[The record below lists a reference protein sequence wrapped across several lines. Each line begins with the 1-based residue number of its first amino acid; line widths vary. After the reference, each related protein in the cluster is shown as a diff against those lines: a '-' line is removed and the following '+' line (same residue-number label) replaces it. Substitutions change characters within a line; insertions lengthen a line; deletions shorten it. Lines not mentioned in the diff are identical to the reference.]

1 MVLYHG
7 QSAAERGFSTKKL
20 LVKNLHNKSI
30 HCQIIVVDYMKSNGY
45 KFHEVPI
52 GQMLIKS
59 VKVSHHYYVDG
70 LAKKKKK
77 SVNEERKKKLESLNK
92 SILSLNQKK
101 DWLESTIADFK
112 KDFDKLAYKPQHKT
126 KSLSVKQ
133 LISKSN
139 ALKRAAVEKHEDLDE
154 PFKETKRIVEQEKDL
169 QIFVSNQ

>member
-70 LAKKKKK
+70 LAKRKKK

-101 DWLESTIADFK
+101 D
-112 KDFDKLAYKPQHKT
+112 
-126 KSLSVKQ
+126 
-133 LISKSN
+133 
-139 ALKRAAVEKHEDLDE
+139 
-154 PFKETKRIVEQEKDL
+154 
-169 QIFVSNQ
+169 

>member
-1 MVLYHG
+1 
-7 QSAAERGFSTKKL
+7 
-20 LVKNLHNKSI
+20 
-30 HCQIIVVDYMKSNGY
+30 MKSNGY

-70 LAKKKKK
+70 LAKKKKKSVNEERKKK

-112 KDFDKLAYKPQHKT
+112 KDFDKLAYKPEHKT